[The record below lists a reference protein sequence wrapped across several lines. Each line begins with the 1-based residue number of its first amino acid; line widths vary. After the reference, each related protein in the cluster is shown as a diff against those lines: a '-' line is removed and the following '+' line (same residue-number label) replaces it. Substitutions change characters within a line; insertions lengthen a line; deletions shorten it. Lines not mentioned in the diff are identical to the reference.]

1 MSHGVAVEGGR
12 EGCRMAASAAAY
24 LDGEME
30 PGAAE
35 FFERHARE
43 CADCSDS
50 LLEQRRLL
58 CLLDTAF
65 DGTFEKGV
73 ALPADFTRVVRA
85 RAQTDMSGVRGRGER
100 ARALKICAAL
110 AAGTFLLLGA
120 ALFDAALAPVVGAL
134 RAAAGVAGVA
144 GHAAADAGAGAGVI
158 MRALGGRFVAGSE
171 LLLALQWVALLGAL
185 LLLLRLISRY
195 HRRAGA
201 ND

>member
-1 MSHGVAVEGGR
+1 MSHGVAVEGA
-12 EGCRMAASAAAY
+12 GCRMAASAAAY

-30 PGAAE
+30 PASASL
-35 FFERHARE
+35 FEQHARG
-43 CADCSDS
+43 CAACSES

-65 DGTFEKGV
+65 DDTFEKRV
-73 ALPADFTRVVRA
+73 VLPADFTRVVRA
-85 RAQTDMSGVRGRGER
+85 RAQTDMSGVRGRDER

-120 ALFDAALAPVVGAL
+120 ALFDAALAPVFGAL

-158 MRALGGRFVAGSE
+158 MRAVGGRFVAGSE
-171 LLLALQWVALLGAL
+171 TLVALQWMALLGAL
-185 LLLLRLISRY
+185 VLLLRLISRY
-195 HRRAGA
+195 HRAGA
-201 ND
+201 SD